1 MKEDLG
7 MHGNELVTAVTIWTV
22 GYVIGQIPVNLL
34 LTRVPPRYVLCGV
47 SLTCRR
53 GLTTTARVWLGYRD
67 SRILRGEELPVAVR
81 TTLPGRPV

>member
-47 SLTCRR
+47 SLKCRQ
-53 GLTTTARVWLGYRD
+53 GLTTARVWLGYRD
-67 SRILRGEELPVAVR
+67 SRILRCEELPVVICV
-81 TTLPGRPV
+81 TLPGRAV

>member
-1 MKEDLG
+1 MKEDLS

-47 SLTCRR
+47 SLTCSR
-53 GLTTTARVWLGYRD
+53 GLTTARVWLGYRD

-81 TTLPGRPV
+81 TTLLGRPV